1 MSRSLT
7 ELKPN
12 DHNALGHAAFAD
24 RYTSEWE
31 LGAGRERGVLISYL
45 QSSISNLQSPIF
57 QGIGGSRINVSMS
70 SIVRGAPAESTVDPV
85 SVISTS
91 SSIRTPR
98 CSPGM

>member
-12 DHNALGHAAFAD
+12 DHNALGYAAFAD
-24 RYTSEWE
+24 RYTIEWE
-31 LGAGRERGVLISYL
+31 LGAGREGDVLISY
-45 QSSISNLQSPIF
+45 LQSPIF

-91 SSIRTPR
+91 SSIRTPS